1 MAGLKSDVASI
12 LSVWRMP
19 LRELER
25 ERERERESGRGDGE
39 VTGLCEME
47 MHTNAGQLFGFALVF
62 AQANSDPASGAEGKE
77 DSNIK

>member
-1 MAGLKSDVASI
+1 
-12 LSVWRMP
+12 
-19 LRELER
+19 
-25 ERERERESGRGDGE
+25 
-39 VTGLCEME
+39 ME